1 MIRVALIIER
11 ADIAL
16 GGAERSIAE
25 LAEALRAC
33 GLSCTI
39 VAATGDPD
47 EGLCILCPERGGS
60 RTPLDL
66 FRRMVRVHLAETQY
80 DVVHSTLP
88 LPFADIYQPRGG
100 SYRAAMRGSAEAYER
115 PWQIAA
121 KRCANAFNARRRTL
135 LAAERT
141 LCRDTGVTIAALSH
155 LVKGH
160 FQADY
165 GLADD
170 RIAVIPNGIRV
181 TPPPTD
187 EQAAAFR
194 QRLGPAATGG
204 APILLFAANNLR
216 LKGLGPLLRAWA
228 RIPADARRRGVLAIV
243 GSGRAGPYRR
253 LAHRLGIADRVVFA
267 GPVDAIGPALAA
279 CRAAVLP
286 TWYDPCSRFILEAL
300 AAGRPVVT
308 TRFNGAAERFV
319 DGRHGRILDRP
330 NDIDGL
336 AAALTHMLDDGWA
349 ERARR
354 AIIED
359 NLPDAVSIEHHV
371 EALIGLYG
379 RLPAE
384 RKEAHA

>member
-25 LAEALRAC
+25 LAEALRAR
-33 GLSCTI
+33 GLRCTI

-47 EGLCILCPERGGS
+47 EGLCILCPDRAGA

-66 FRRMVRVHLAETQY
+66 FARMVRAHLAEARY
-80 DVVHSTLP
+80 DIVHSTLP
-88 LPFADIYQPRGG
+88 LPFADVYQPRGG

-115 PWQIAA
+115 AWHIAA
-121 KRCANAFNARRRTL
+121 RRCANAFNARRRTL

-141 LCRDTGVTIAALSH
+141 LCRDTRVTIAALSH

-165 GLADD
+165 GLSDD
-170 RIAVIPNGIRV
+170 RIAVIPNGIRAA
-181 TPPPTD
+181 PPPTD

-194 QRLGPAATGG
+194 ERLGLAANGD
-204 APILLFAANNLR
+204 ARLLLFAANNLR

-228 RIPADARRRGVLAIV
+228 RVPAERRRSGVLAIV
-243 GSGRAGPYRR
+243 GSGRARRYRR
-253 LAHRLGIADRVVFA
+253 LAHRLGIAENVVFA
-267 GPVDAIGPALAA
+267 GPVDVIGPALAA

-300 AAGRPVVT
+300 AAGTPVVT

-330 NDIDGL
+330 DDIDGL
-336 AAALTHMLDDGWA
+336 AAALAQMLDEDWS

-354 AIIED
+354 AIIDD

-371 EALIGLYG
+371 EALIGLYE
-379 RLPAE
+379 RLLGE
-384 RKEAHA
+384 RKDARA

>member
-25 LAEALRAC
+25 LAEALRAR
-33 GLSCTI
+33 GLRCTI

-47 EGLCILCPERGGS
+47 EGLCILCPDRAGA

-66 FRRMVRVHLAETQY
+66 FARMVRAHLAETRY
-80 DVVHSTLP
+80 NIVHSTLP
-88 LPFADIYQPRGG
+88 LPFADVYQPRGG

-115 PWQIAA
+115 SWHIAA
-121 KRCANAFNARRRTL
+121 RCYANAFNARRRTL

-141 LCRDTGVTIAALSH
+141 LCRDTRVTIAALSH

-165 GLADD
+165 GLSDD
-170 RIAVIPNGIRV
+170 RIAVIPNGIRA
-181 TPPPTD
+181 TPLPTK
-187 EQAAAFR
+187 QQVAAFR
-194 QRLGPAATGG
+194 ERLGLAANGD
-204 APILLFAANNLR
+204 APLLLFAANNLR

-228 RIPADARRRGVLAIV
+228 RVPVETRRGGVLAIV
-243 GSGRAGPYRR
+243 GSGRARRYRR
-253 LAHRLGIADRVVFA
+253 LARRLGIADRVVFA

-300 AAGRPVVT
+300 AAGTPVVT

-330 NDIDGL
+330 DDIDGL
-336 AAALTHMLDDGWA
+336 AAALTQMLDDGWA

-359 NLPDAVSIEHHV
+359 NLPDAVAIEHHV
-371 EALIGLYG
+371 EALIGLYE
-379 RLPAE
+379 RLLGE
-384 RKEAHA
+384 RKEARA